1 MNILAI
7 GSKVKC
13 VGVKFSGGYNKYFVQ
28 SFKVEN
34 VSQVP
39 GWRIHSLCTHM
50 FAISSHKLGL
60 SW

>member
-34 VSQVP
+34 VNIMR
-39 GWRIHSLCTHM
+39 GWRTSVLCTHM